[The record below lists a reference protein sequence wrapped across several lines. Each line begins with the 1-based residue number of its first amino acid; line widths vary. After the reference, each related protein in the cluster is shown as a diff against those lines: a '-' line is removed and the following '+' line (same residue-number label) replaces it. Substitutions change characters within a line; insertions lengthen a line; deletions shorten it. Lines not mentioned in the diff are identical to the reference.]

1 MFYKL
6 TFSVIIFLSYL
17 HLMADNL
24 LDPYM
29 SDEEYLRF
37 NNQVSEAVSAH
48 PDYLAALDSLKAAG
62 ASLKGSKSN
71 LLPQIRLIIDSNN
84 ALDTLVPIR
93 VLKKTSP
100 TCVRTKFCTERF
112 IASSFFKGSMSFVI
126 GCRLKE
132 SEISLNPCEVC

>member
-17 HLMADNL
+17 HLMADSL

-62 ASLKGSKSN
+62 ASLKGSK
-71 LLPQIRLIIDSNN
+71 
-84 ALDTLVPIR
+84 
-93 VLKKTSP
+93 
-100 TCVRTKFCTERF
+100 
-112 IASSFFKGSMSFVI
+112 
-126 GCRLKE
+126 
-132 SEISLNPCEVC
+132 